1 MSWNGRRK
9 GRERVHDHRIRLR
22 GGWEYCRVDSAGVR
36 ERITL
41 PTRWASEQ
49 PGRGRLTRRF
59 GCPPLDAGHQVLLL
73 SLQQVP
79 GIHSIRLNQQ
89 EIPRVSPDQSSYEI
103 LLDSLPLRNV
113 LVLEVES
120 PLAQGRTDPETADWG
135 CIALVIRTRA
145 DCQTPP
151 EPV

>member
-1 MSWNGRRK
+1 MHGHW
-9 GRERVHDHRIRLR
+9 IRLR
-22 GGWEYCRVDSAGVR
+22 GGWEYCRVDSPGVP

-59 GCPPLDAGHQVLLL
+59 GCPPLDAGRQVLVL

-79 GIHSIRLNQQ
+79 GIHSIRLNQL
-89 EIPRVSPDQSSYEI
+89 EIPRVSPDRSSYEI
-103 LLDSLPLRNV
+103 PLDSLPPRNV

-120 PLAQGRTDPETADWG
+120 SLAHGRTDAEAPKEVRRAPTGDVSLWSSELAR
-135 CIALVIRTRA
+135 IAKLRA
-145 DCQTPP
+145 